1 MIETQRTEFHSHD
14 IELGYRYDDG
24 AVVPDG
30 TAPPPRDP
38 MGFEYRPTTRP
49 GHRLPHVWLN
59 HGGRRVSTHD
69 LVDKRGFVLMT
80 DPSGTAWTAAASA
93 VAEGLRIPLRTV
105 TIGENGEY
113 TDPDGAWARLSQL
126 DRGGAVLVRPDHHVA
141 YRSTSPVPDA
151 ENALLRALSAVL
163 ARLLEPV
170 G

>member
-1 MIETQRTEFHSHD
+1 MTTALTSRSLVEKYYELIDNGHVDDAMELTTED
-14 IELGYRYDDG
+14 IKFKFANAAP
-24 AVVPDG
+24 AVG
-30 TAPPPRDP
+30 RSA
-38 MGFEYRPTTRP
+38 TRA
-49 GHRLPHVWLN
+49 GID
-59 HGGRRVSTHD
+59 RVLDQS
-69 LVDKRGFVLMT
+69 
-80 DPSGTAWTAAASA
+80 AAASA

-163 ARLLEPV
+163 ARLPEPV